1 MEKLFYS
8 KIRKIMSAFTIICL
22 LMAGC
27 NSTEV
32 GEKSTLEISSLENI
46 TIITKK
52 AYPTGIEIEISNNS
66 SKTLF
71 WGSWYTLEKKEND
84 NWYEVKLLDLESDN
98 IARAWTS
105 YLAYLNKDETRTIE
119 CKWDNGY
126 GELSNGNYR
135 IVKDFFFDERNQDE
149 KIYIA
154 CEFSIE

>member
-1 MEKLFYS
+1 MKKLFYS

-27 NSTEV
+27 NTKDI
-32 GEKSTLEISSLENI
+32 GEKSMLEISVTDDF
-46 TIITKK
+46 TISTEE
-52 AYPTGIEIEISNNS
+52 AYPTGIKMKISNNS
-66 SKTLF
+66 SKTLY
-71 WGSWYTLEKKEND
+71 WDSWFTLEKKEND
-84 NWYEVKLLDLESDN
+84 NWYEVKLLELEGSD
-98 IARAWTS
+98 IDRTWTS

-135 IVKDFFFDERNQDE
+135 IVKEFFFDERNQDE